1 MPPAHGHLS
10 LRDTIAQWLTLP
22 HRQHR
27 DSRHIDNMQII
38 STNSSAGGDPPFMLV
53 PQMHC
58 PSMTCALVLLF
69 IPVLYAILAFV
80 SWKKMRSRRTAAV
93 AALTQQQFEE
103 MQHPQPP
110 ALSPL
115 EERQQPDPEQRI
127 DVA

>member
-1 MPPAHGHLS
+1 MPPAHGHPS

-27 DSRHIDNMQII
+27 DSRHIDNMQI
-38 STNSSAGGDPPFMLV
+38 STNSTAGGDPPFMLV

-80 SWKKMRSRRTAAV
+80 SWKKMRSRRTAA

-103 MQHPQPP
+103 MQPPQPP
-110 ALSPL
+110 APSPL
-115 EERQQPDPEQRI
+115 AERQQPDPEQRI